1 MLLQRGRFNLVLM
14 KQVVMK
20 TINMVKIIILVFV
33 LLLEGAVPA
42 EPPPAED
49 IFAFLATDSRAKGSD
64 KAPITL
70 IEFSDFQCS
79 YCRKYWQTTLP
90 QIERRYIQTGK
101 VKLIYRHFAILGK
114 QSVAAAQAAEC
125 AGDQE
130 KFWPYHDKLFSSA
143 GSILAFAEGK
153 LKAYA
158 RELGLD
164 GESFNQCLTSE
175 KHLEKV
181 KVDTSIAALLGA
193 RGTSAFFLNGQF
205 VAGAQ
210 PFEVFEELIEEEL
223 KKGSLSEK
231 MKP

>member
-1 MLLQRGRFNLVLM
+1 
-14 KQVVMK
+14 MK

-101 VKLIYRHFAILGK
+101 VKLIYRHFVIPGK
-114 QSVAAAQAAEC
+114 HSVTAAQAAEC

-130 KFWPYHDKLFSSA
+130 SFRPYHDKLFSSA
-143 GSILAFAEGK
+143 GSTFSFAEAK
-153 LKAYA
+153 HKAYA
-158 RELGLD
+158 CELGLE
-164 GESFNQCLTSE
+164 GERFNQCLTSE
-175 KHLEKV
+175 KYFEKV
-181 KVDTSIAALLGA
+181 KIDTSIAALLGA
-193 RGTSAFFLNGQF
+193 RGTPAFFLNGQF
-205 VAGAQ
+205 IAGAQ
-210 PFEVFEELIEEEL
+210 PFEVFEELIEDEL
-223 KKGSLSEK
+223 KKASLSAK
-231 MKP
+231 KKP